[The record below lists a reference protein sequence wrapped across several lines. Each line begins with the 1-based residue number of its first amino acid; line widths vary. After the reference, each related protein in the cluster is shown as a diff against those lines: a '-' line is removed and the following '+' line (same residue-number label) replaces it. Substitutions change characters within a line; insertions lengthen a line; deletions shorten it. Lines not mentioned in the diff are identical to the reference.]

1 MTDHPYP
8 PGTLVTR
15 VAGPLAGT
23 PFIVIHSEPARAAS
37 ETIGEK
43 TDLYYVEGCD
53 SNRHAAYT
61 SGALRPWGGDLDM
74 LSADAQ
80 DRVLLLRQSAVMV
93 MPVSRRDWEA
103 IRRLTEGEA
112 PDPYTRRL
120 LMRIYDELEG
130 LPYYTDRDVET
141 EEEMHAWTD

>member
-23 PFIVIHSEPARAAS
+23 PFIVIHSKPAQYAGE
-37 ETIGEK
+37 ETH
-43 TDLYYVEGCD
+43 LYYVEGCD

-61 SGALRPWGGDLDM
+61 SGAVRPWGGDIDM
-74 LSADAQ
+74 LSTDAQ
-80 DRVLLLRQSAVMV
+80 HRVRMLRQSAVMV
-93 MPVSRRDWEA
+93 MPVSRRDLET
-103 IRRLTEGEA
+103 IIQLTNGDGLA
-112 PDPYTRRL
+112 PDPYARRF
-120 LMRIYDELEG
+120 LMRLFDELES
-130 LPYYTDRDVET
+130 LQYYTDRDIET